1 MRGDDGFTLVEV
13 LAALAVFSL
22 AAIGLIQ
29 VTGQSVR
36 TADALEARF
45 AARVVASNVLTEAL
59 VDPEPLR
66 DGSVAGAETELS
78 RNFAWTR
85 AVVTA
90 PIGEADTVLVTV
102 RVSDAR
108 SGQELAEARA
118 MRQRTQ

>member
-45 AARVVASNVLTEAL
+45 AARVVASNILSEAL
-59 VDPEPLR
+59 VTPEPLTN
-66 DGSVAGAETELS
+66 GTQAGLETQLE

-85 AVVTA
+85 LVVPA
-90 PIGEADTVLVTV
+90 PIGESDTVQISVV
-102 RVSDAR
+102 VSDAA
-108 SGQELAEARA
+108 SGQELAEAIVLRE
-118 MRQRTQ
+118 RTR